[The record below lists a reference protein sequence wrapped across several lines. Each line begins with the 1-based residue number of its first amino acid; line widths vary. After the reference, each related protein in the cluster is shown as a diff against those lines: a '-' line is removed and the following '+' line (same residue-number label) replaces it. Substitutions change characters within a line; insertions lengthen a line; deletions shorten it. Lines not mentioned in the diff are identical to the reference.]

1 MAEINQTDEE
11 QIETLK
17 NWWGENGTSLMAS
30 IAVALIAVF
39 GWEFWQDQKQAT
51 MEEASGLYQDL
62 LVAAAGTNGVM
73 SSTQR
78 TTANHLAEKLKED
91 YAGSIY
97 AQFGALYKAKFAVS
111 NNELSRAEQELR
123 WILDGDAAAEM
134 KIQATLRL
142 ARVLYAQ
149 ENYDDALSLLE
160 TDSSGYAASFEEVRG
175 DIYSAQG
182 DLEKANIAYQ
192 AALEQGQAI
201 GATNNNVLD
210 LKMQQLKSQLADA
223 GDA

>member
-1 MAEINQTDEE
+1 MSEIPQTEEE

-17 NWWGENGTSLMAS
+17 KWWSENGTSLIAS

-39 GWEFWQDQKQAT
+39 GWQFWQDQQQAKL
-51 MEEASGLYQDL
+51 EAASAIYQDL

-78 TTANHLAEKLKED
+78 ATANHLAEKLKED
-91 YAGSIY
+91 YTSSIY

-111 NNELSRAEQELR
+111 NNELNEAEQELR
-123 WILDGDAAAEM
+123 WVLSNGAEAEM

-149 ENYDDALSLLE
+149 ENYDEALSLLD
-160 TDSSGYAASFEEVRG
+160 TDSSGYASAFEEVRG
-175 DIYSAQG
+175 DIYSDQG
-182 DLEKANIAYQ
+182 DLEKANLAYQ
-192 AALEQGQAI
+192 KALELGQAT
-201 GATNNNVLD
+201 GAASNSVLN
-210 LKMQQLKSQLADA
+210 LKVQQLKSLLADA